1 MSKVTVDVIENP
13 VQVTVDNSNVILN
26 VTETPVVV
34 ELGTSGPQGPQG
46 NPGAPGEVLYSDLS
60 YVHNQGTASSTWTIN
75 HNLQFIPNIT
85 VVDSAGTV
93 VEGTYD
99 YPNNTTVVLSFSSPF
114 SGKAYLS

>member
-1 MSKVTVDVIENP
+1 MSKTTVEVIETP
-13 VQVTVDNSNVILN
+13 VQVLVDNSNVSLN
-26 VTETPVVV
+26 VVETPVIV

-46 NPGAPGEVLYSDLS
+46 EPGAPGEVLYTDLS
-60 YVHNQGTASSTWTIN
+60 YVHIQSVASSTWSIT

-93 VEGTYD
+93 VEGTYN
-99 YPNNTTVVLSFSSPF
+99 YPNNTSVVLSFSSPF